1 MSGGWRLGALVCA
14 AASTGCATS
23 LSLALAPTVDGTGHL
38 GTEHR
43 VEGAAAVGA
52 PHLRFYAAPSL
63 GAGYLGALDSAY
75 FVGSLEAG
83 VEGGREH
90 TWSVGGLFGGR
101 RLRDGLGAFGG
112 GLAAQWLFLHAPT
125 HTEGGAYRLGVRA
138 SLEGLY
144 GDRFGDALGRP
155 GLLLAQLALVLRWT
169 TFDTTGK
176 RWF

>member
-1 MSGGWRLGALVCA
+1 MSVRGRLGALACA

-23 LSLALAPTVDGTGHL
+23 LSLALAPTVDGTGRL

-43 VEGAAAVGA
+43 VEGSAAVGT
-52 PHLRFYAAPSL
+52 PDLRFHAAPSV
-63 GAGYLGALDSAY
+63 GVGYLGALDSSY
-75 FVGSLEAG
+75 VVGAFEAG
-83 VEGGREH
+83 VEGGRAH
-90 TWSVGGLFGGR
+90 RWSVGGLFGGR
-101 RLRDGLGAFGG
+101 RLQGGLGAFGG
-112 GLAAQWLFLHAPT
+112 GLAGQWLFLLAPT
-125 HTEGGAYRLGVRA
+125 HTEGGGYRLGVRA

-155 GLLLAQLALVLRWT
+155 GLLLAQVALVLRWT